1 MSALLE
7 QHSHNK
13 LQPLSRKVNVITD
26 FLESVVQVVPLE
38 SIAYVM
44 SYCSYD
50 KAVKCARATTETFY
64 HLPPSLL
71 MKDGLQQSMRHLDSG
86 ISPDVV
92 QTLDR
97 KAFSK
102 FDKQHK
108 SHHIEHYTKLDV
120 DQQHLTI
127 RVSDENQSAES
138 MTQFAWN
145 DLKQQYNVENT
156 EDIASEVLRNT
167 LRGMYVNIFSHSRTK
182 STKVVCGLSIEY
194 LYPIISADADTED
207 CGLQSPIDVLLS
219 GKQKLASLS
228 EKNSSKPLV
237 RELSSKQKSLT
248 SLINSQ
254 MLQTVNDIRQNDLS
268 LCTALLGA
276 FMEQQEI
283 DIPLMRSHRDRS
295 KAIQLSGKASVG
307 VWALSN
313 LKLSDLQQI
322 LKQCHDDQLFV
333 KIESYI
339 KTIISSRSMSATP
352 EDDQYAAKLHFIVQG
367 MKRSVTCN
375 TQHISYSLECQL
387 ADLCT
392 ERNITE
398 SFPLEQLCEQWDTL
412 FEGNVL
418 SLVALSHR
426 PLLSRWLK
434 WALMVHK
441 LREKLAE
448 YTAIG
453 VVGLVNSG
461 KSRLVSNLFG
471 IQVNLN
477 VERRNLRH

>member
-7 QHSHNK
+7 HHSHNK
-13 LQPLSRKVNVITD
+13 FQPLSRKVTVITD
-26 FLESVVQVVPLE
+26 FLENVVQVVPLE

-50 KAVKCARATTETFY
+50 KAVKCARAIAETLSG
-64 HLPPSLL
+64 LPPSLL
-71 MKDGLQQSMRHLDSG
+71 MKDGLLKSLRHLDSG

-92 QTLDR
+92 RTLDG
-97 KAFSK
+97 KAVSK
-102 FDKQHK
+102 FKKQHK
-108 SHHIEHYTKLDV
+108 SLHFEHYRSEYHV

-127 RVSDENQSAES
+127 TVCDENESAES
-138 MTQFAWN
+138 TTQFAWD
-145 DLKQQYNVENT
+145 DLKQQYNVENM
-156 EDIASEVLRNT
+156 EDIASDVLRNT
-167 LRGMYVNIFSHSRTK
+167 LCFMYDNIYFHSQTK
-182 STKVVCGLSIEY
+182 STKVVCGLSIEC
-194 LYPIISADADTED
+194 LYPIVSVDTQD

-219 GKQKLASLS
+219 GKQKLSSLS
-228 EKNSSKPLV
+228 EKDSTKVIVIKSSSKP
-237 RELSSKQKSLT
+237 KSLT

-254 MLQTVNDIRQNDLS
+254 MLQTVNNIRQNDLS

-283 DIPLMRSHRDRS
+283 DIPLMRSLKDRS
-295 KAIQLSGKASVG
+295 YAIELSGKASVG
-307 VWALSN
+307 VWALSS

-322 LKQCHDDQLFV
+322 LKQCHGDQLFV
-333 KIESYI
+333 RIESYL
-339 KTIISSRSMSATP
+339 KAIISTRAVTTTP

-375 TQHISYSLECQL
+375 TEHISYSLERQL

-392 ERNITE
+392 ARNITE
-398 SFPLEQLCEQWDTL
+398 SFPLERFSEQWDTL
-412 FEGNVL
+412 FEGNIL

-448 YTAIG
+448 YTAVG

-461 KSRLVSNLFG
+461 KSRLVSNLFR
-471 IQVNLN
+471 IQVNLCST
-477 VERRNLRH
+477 